1 MRRAGGSRIL
11 CAMRSS
17 PGRSALPFSRSCT
30 IWSWTVVAACV
41 GLIACITACEKDVR
55 PCELGLCPSGTSCN
69 TASGLCEAPTGPQP
83 DPVGLFGR
91 ITLVQLNDGKLGVA
105 GLAPAHQSLAF
116 LSGQASDWQTTFVA
130 GPAAAAEAPPS
141 GHVSA
146 AVVGLDGNVHLAW
159 ARATDASLW
168 YASGGPS
175 GWHAEAISSAA
186 AGTVGDGVA
195 LGLWQGRPVVAWRAE
210 AAPWVRLA
218 RRQTDG
224 TWTGESVPPPPPP
237 MGEAPLEAEVGSSLT
252 MAILPS
258 GPALAYHDDTHGDLV
273 LAVNAPQGWSVSRI
287 AGCDPTTGVD
297 TGDVGRPVA
306 TAVSQQG
313 ALAVAYLD
321 RTRGQVWVAR
331 SSAGLL
337 THQVVADG
345 AYDDPNTGAR
355 RVALLGTALSVVV
368 LPSDRVAVAML
379 DASRLR
385 LRVAVEKV
393 SGGFVLY
400 DVPGTRPQLWPSL
413 LAPAGGGLKLGY
425 VELDAPRGPA
435 ASAVSV
441 WSVPVGGAP

>member
-1 MRRAGGSRIL
+1 
-11 CAMRSS
+11 MRSS
-17 PGRSALPFSRSCT
+17 PDCPALPLTRSCAT
-30 IWSWTVVAACV
+30 WSWTVVAACV
-41 GLIACITACEKDVR
+41 GLIACVTACEKDFR
-55 PCELGLCPSGTSCN
+55 SCEAGLCPSGTSCN
-69 TASGLCEAPTGPQP
+69 TATGLCEAPTGPRP

-91 ITLVQLNDGKLGVA
+91 ISLVQLSDGKLGVA

-116 LSGQASDWQTTFVA
+116 LSGQAAEWQTTFVA
-130 GPAAAAEAPPS
+130 GPAAAAEAPSS

-146 AVVGLDGNVHLAW
+146 AVVGPDGVVHLAW

-175 GWHAEAISSAA
+175 GWHTEAVAA
-186 AGTVGDGVA
+186 ATAGTVGDEVA
-195 LGLWQGRPVVAWRAE
+195 VGLWQGRPVVAWRAG
-210 AAPWVRLA
+210 AAPWVRVA
-218 RRQTDG
+218 RRQADG
-224 TWTGESVPPPPPP
+224 NWAGENVPSPPPPV
-237 MGEAPLEAEVGSSLT
+237 GDAPQEAELGSSLT

-287 AGCDPTTGVD
+287 AGSDPTTGAD

-306 TAVSQQG
+306 TAVGQQG
-313 ALAVAYLD
+313 GLAVAYLD

-345 AYDDPNTGAR
+345 GFDDPSSGAR

-413 LAPAGGGLKLGY
+413 LVPTAGGLKLGY

-441 WSVPVGGAP
+441 WSVPVGGTP